1 MSDIRYRVMWRK
13 RLSNFR
19 YRWVANLAGCSFSTK
34 EQAEARIRSL
44 IQMADTIDSWYGD
57 SRGYLRPSHESLRI
71 KMEEAKP
78 EPTVPNVNR
87 LVDYPAWKGSSN
99 RGSMGQHLALR
110 YLTPLGKEVYG
121 KAEDW
126 LGCLPKYRGVNVKGM
141 YLKYLVPSGD
151 IPEGTP
157 DAKEFRELMVPL
169 TDMLRE
175 MGVEVLMQEMNST
188 KADIRSGQSKPV
200 SYIRLVIT

>member
-1 MSDIRYRVMWRK
+1 MSDVQSTIRYRVMWRK

-19 YRWVANLAGCSFSTK
+19 YRWVANLAGYSFSTK
-34 EQAEARIRSL
+34 ELAETRIRSL
-44 IQMADTIDSWYGD
+44 IEMANTHDSWYGD
-57 SRGYLRPSHESLRI
+57 SRGYLRPSHDSLRI
-71 KMEEAKP
+71 KMEEARP

-87 LVDYPAWKGSSN
+87 LVDYPAWKKHNYSF
-99 RGSMGQHLALR
+99 MGKHLALR

-126 LGCLPKYRGVNVKGM
+126 LMRLPKYRGVTVKGM
-141 YLKYLVPSGD
+141 FLKYVVPSGNL
-151 IPEGTP
+151 PEGAP

-175 MGVEVLMQEMNST
+175 MGTEVMVENTESL
-188 KADIRSGQSKPV
+188 DRDGKPI